1 METEERRR
9 SEKGSYGTEYPSQD
23 FVEAIRSIKK
33 TATTGKIAECVGC
46 AQNTAWVTLSDM
58 EEDGV
63 VCSEDLGN
71 NTAWHLTGENLP
83 EEGSA

>member
-9 SEKGSYGTEYPSQD
+9 SEKGSYGTEYPRED
-23 FVEAIRSIKK
+23 FVEAIRGIKK
-33 TATTGKIAECVGC
+33 TATTGQIAEYVGC
-46 AQNTAWVTLSDM
+46 AQNTAWVTLSEM

-71 NTAWHLTGENLP
+71 NTAWHLTGEDVP
-83 EEGSA
+83 KEGQS